1 MISGPDSFCPTF
13 KSSSNPQKEVG
24 QQHEIF
30 FLETSGEKC
39 LTPRQACSVESA
51 ARMNPQMKVT
61 LHTDSGDSFSSSVGS
76 TTNHRANTLGNKR
89 NCDVMNILKRLPNVV
104 VIRSRLADEL
114 RGTYLWDQ
122 WYDVGRLRQSQYP
135 HVHLSDAVRVAI
147 LQKRGGI
154 YLDLDCIVLRPLHC
168 LRNTAGYLSSL
179 PSWIENGVLSFD
191 RSHPFLKFL
200 MRVMVQH
207 YK

>member
-1 MISGPDSFCPTF
+1 MISGPNSFCPAF
-13 KSSSNPQKEVG
+13 NSSLDVV
-24 QQHEIF
+24 QQREIF
-30 FLETSGEKC
+30 FLETSGENC

-51 ARMNPQMKVT
+51 ARKNPHMKVT
-61 LHTDSGDSFSSSVGS
+61 LYTDIGDSFSSSANRS
-76 TTNHRANTLGNKR
+76 TAGHRADTLGNQR
-89 NCDVMNILKRLPNVV
+89 NCDVMDILKRFPNVA

-114 RGTYLWDQ
+114 QGTFLRGRWFDI
-122 WYDVGRLRQSQYP
+122 GRLQQSQFP

-168 LRNTAGYLSSL
+168 LRNTAAYLPSL

-191 RSHPFLKFL
+191 RSHPFLNFL
-200 MRVMVQH
+200 MRVMVQY